1 MIRQRGPQY
10 WIVELYDSDL
20 KRKFQVRPADYG
32 KPTPKSEREAI
43 ILEELAKQ
51 AGASMT
57 PPLTVRL
64 YAERFTSRQFNH
76 AGHVITAQTNTHN
89 AKRLRPFVDR
99 YGDLPLRQIGAKEAS
114 EFSLDPETRSNARE
128 VKTMFA
134 NALRDGVIDS
144 DPFAA
149 ISFQQRGKTRRK
161 AFLRKHDVEA
171 LAEAALIA
179 HEEWG
184 PTYRAWILFM
194 AWTGLRPGEAA
205 GAQWKFY
212 DPQAQIYDVQF
223 QYHGS
228 LRKLVVPKHESV
240 GTVHVFE
247 PAVEALASLDRS
259 SEFMFPAREGG
270 LMDSSTMTNTFKPVR
285 LLAGLPKA
293 TPGALRH
300 FLASYMLNE
309 LALPPYTIAQQLRHS
324 DGGRLV
330 VQTYGHPDRAMH
342 LSRIAQ
348 AEADGAF
355 VGQGEP
361 GDTELR

>member
-32 KPTPKSEREAI
+32 RPTPKTEREAI

-57 PPLTVRL
+57 APLTVRM
-64 YAERFTSRQFNH
+64 YAEQFTSREFNH
-76 AGHVITAQTNTHN
+76 AGHVITPQTNAHN
-89 AKRLRPFVDR
+89 AKRLRPFVER
-99 YGDLPLRQIGAKEAS
+99 YGNRLLSEIGAREAS
-114 EFSLDPETRSNARE
+114 EFSLDPSTRSNARE

-134 NALRDGVIDS
+134 NAVRDGVIAS

-149 ISFQQRGKTRRK
+149 ISFQQRGKTKRK

-205 GAQWKFY
+205 GAQWEFY
-212 DPQAQIYDVQF
+212 DEDSQLYDVQW
-223 QYHGS
+223 QYHGK
-228 LRKLVVPKHESV
+228 LRKMVEPKHSSV
-240 GTVHVFE
+240 GQVHVFE
-247 PAVEALASLDRS
+247 PAVEALAALPRTG
-259 SEFMFPAREGG
+259 EFMFPAKSGG
-270 LMDSSTMTNTFKPVR
+270 LMGSEAMVHSFKPVK

-348 AEADGAF
+348 AEQNGAF
-355 VGQGEP
+355 VGHPDSQ
-361 GDTELR
+361 DTPLR